1 MRGSVF
7 NRSLWDR
14 GTVLARSK
22 STSNHAGSYSAS
34 SLKANTNI
42 SLSMAYHEMRLMAA
56 KVYYNFDLELC
67 PESNNWADQQTY
79 ILWEKKPLMC
89 KLRAVN

>member
-1 MRGSVF
+1 
-7 NRSLWDR
+7 
-14 GTVLARSK
+14 
-22 STSNHAGSYSAS
+22 
-34 SLKANTNI
+34 
-42 SLSMAYHEMRLMAA
+42 MRLMAA